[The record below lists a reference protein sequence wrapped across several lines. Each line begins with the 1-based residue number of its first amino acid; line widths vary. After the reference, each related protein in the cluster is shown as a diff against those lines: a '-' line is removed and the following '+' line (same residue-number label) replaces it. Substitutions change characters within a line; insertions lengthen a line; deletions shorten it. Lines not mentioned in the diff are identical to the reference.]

1 MNSNCVQPLEN
12 KNNCSVFLTHFIY
25 YWHNDLSM
33 LLLPYG
39 EGGNNTGNNVEGD
52 KVQDIC
58 NCATKSVV
66 QGMGANKVANAIMY

>member
-33 LLLPYG
+33 PLLPYG
-39 EGGNNTGNNVEGD
+39 EDGNNTGNNAEGD
-52 KVQDIC
+52 KVQEIC
-58 NCATKSVV
+58 NCATKSV
-66 QGMGANKVANAIMY
+66 QGMGANKIANAIMY